1 MKDETLLLL
10 QRITEQYGSA
20 NRLAKELGIPQS
32 TLNSILNH
40 GIETARFETV
50 AAIYAKLGVPLPIVN
65 RSLAAQDLPA
75 AQKFKELDDH
85 GVRSMDAVIQPCC
98 MNSRSVRHL
107 SPIIDIF
114 S

>member
-1 MKDETLLLL
+1 MDMKDETLLLL
-10 QRITEQYGSA
+10 QRITEQYGSV

-40 GIETARFETV
+40 GIETARFETA
-50 AAIYAKLGVPLPIVN
+50 AAIYAKLGIPLPMVN

-85 GVRSMDAVIQPCC
+85 GVRSMDAVIQALLYEQQKRETSFP
-98 MNSRSVRHL
+98 NN
-107 SPIIDIF
+107 
-114 S
+114 

>member
-40 GIETARFETV
+40 GLKRPV
-50 AAIYAKLGVPLPIVN
+50 LKL
-65 RSLAAQDLPA
+65 
-75 AQKFKELDDH
+75 
-85 GVRSMDAVIQPCC
+85 
-98 MNSRSVRHL
+98 
-107 SPIIDIF
+107 
-114 S
+114 